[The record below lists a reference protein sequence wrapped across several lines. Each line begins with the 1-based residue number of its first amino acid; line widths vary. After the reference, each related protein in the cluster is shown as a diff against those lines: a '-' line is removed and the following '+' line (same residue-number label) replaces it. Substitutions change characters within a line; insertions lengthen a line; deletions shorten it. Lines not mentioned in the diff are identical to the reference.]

1 MLQKIKAMSAYMEKL
16 HSPSLNRYKQ
26 NLIYNKI
33 VDLYSLDDDEFG
45 KDGYD
50 LPYTTYTG
58 IVNI

>member
-1 MLQKIKAMSAYMEKL
+1 MSAYMDKL

-33 VDLYSLDDDEFG
+33 VDLHSLDDDEFG